1 MRLFGHVSHASLL
14 GMLLCMVPLLVG
26 AWYAFRP
33 SERLL
38 SVMRPLT
45 LGAIFSAVCTFVLAL
60 ANGCVDISVMN
71 RLDPQAIQVV
81 ASILTGRLA
90 PVIASFASLSVAWF
104 FVAIGMQRS

>member
-38 SVMRPLT
+38 SLMRPLT

-71 RLDPQAIQVV
+71 HLDPQSIQVV
-81 ASILTGRLA
+81 ASILTERLA